1 MVQICLNRTES
12 ERVVKEPKLNLTGV
26 HFFLRPNLIVARQ
39 SLYLSMGPNGFAL
52 GIHNLLEMGETITQR
67 YRKKTMLAE
76 IVANRQ
82 ADTNNL
88 HPVSQTIMA
97 RLPHLTSNYPFS
109 I

>member
-1 MVQICLNRTES
+1 M
-12 ERVVKEPKLNLTGV
+12 TGV

-39 SLYLSMGPNGFAL
+39 SLYLSMGPNGFGL

-76 IVANRQ
+76 IVAHRQ